1 MHDKLRASRLETSDD
16 ARAMPSVVD
25 QVFAEYHAAAE
36 TGMWLEKWNAKRK
49 GDFRAGFIAR
59 LKEFFDAARGGVGSM
74 VQKAWDGFVTDLEWK
89 DRPFSSK
96 ALVERQFQKM
106 TTFYQT
112 NETELTHAMPY
123 VNFPKMLGIEEREY
137 NYYYIDRKT
146 GQLAG
151 PIKHYARHKMEWSA
165 NNLYV
170 VAEELS
176 DDQRTKISANIDG
189 KPDRIITLHK
199 EVDGYWSSEGAKW
212 AKMYLKASK

>member
-1 MHDKLRASRLETSDD
+1 
-16 ARAMPSVVD
+16 MPSVVD

-49 GDFRAGFIAR
+49 GDFGAGFIAR

-74 VQKAWDGFVTDLEWK
+74 VQKGWDAWVTDLEWK
-89 DRPFSSK
+89 ERPFSSK

-106 TTFYQT
+106 ITFYE
-112 NETELTHAMPY
+112 NNKRALTQAMPH

-151 PIKHYARHKMEWSA
+151 PIDRYARYKMEWSA
-165 NNLYV
+165 NNLYP
-170 VAEELS
+170 VAKELS
-176 DDQRTKISANIDG
+176 DEERKKITPNIDG
-189 KPDRIITLHK
+189 KLDVIITLHK
-199 EVDGYWSSEGAKW
+199 EADPYTNFDGTKW
-212 AKMYLKASK
+212 AKMYLKGNPAKREDVPPEPSATDSEE